1 MKLVITEILGK
12 QNMKNIEETL
22 LYQNL
27 KSYMD
32 IIFDE
37 DDIFVVKRENGQ
49 NVVMM
54 SENVYNNLI
63 ENSYLISSKANFDWL
78 MESKAQL
85 ENKK

>member
-1 MKLVITEILGK
+1 
-12 QNMKNIEETL
+12 MKNIEETL

-32 IIFDE
+32 IIFDA
-37 DDIFVVKRENGQ
+37 DDIFLVKRENGQ

-63 ENSYLISSKANFDWL
+63 ENSYLISSKANF
-78 MESKAQL
+78 
-85 ENKK
+85 

>member
-1 MKLVITEILGK
+1 
-12 QNMKNIEETL
+12 MKNIEETL

-32 IIFDE
+32 IIFDA
-37 DDIFVVKRENGQ
+37 DDIFLVKRENGQ

>member
-1 MKLVITEILGK
+1 M
-12 QNMKNIEETL
+12 

-32 IIFDE
+32 IIFDA
-37 DDIFVVKRENGQ
+37 DDIFLVKRENGQ

-63 ENSYLISSKANFDWL
+63 ENSYLISSKANF
-78 MESKAQL
+78 
-85 ENKK
+85 

>member
-1 MKLVITEILGK
+1 MI
-12 QNMKNIEETL
+12 
-22 LYQNL
+22 
-27 KSYMD
+27 S
-32 IIFDE
+32 
-37 DDIFVVKRENGQ
+37 VKRENGQ

>member
-1 MKLVITEILGK
+1 
-12 QNMKNIEETL
+12 
-22 LYQNL
+22 
-27 KSYMD
+27 MD
-32 IIFDE
+32 IIFDA
-37 DDIFVVKRENGQ
+37 DDIFLVKRENGQ